1 MQKKNSKLQ
10 VVILIILICILI
22 ALGTFSYLYFFT
34 DLLKSPSE
42 AFIKYATQIGSNKN
56 GFISDN
62 LQEYYNKQNSS
73 PYEENGNMN
82 FKISIP
88 NLEEE
93 LKLVQNFNI
102 STSGKADRTNQNI
115 EKQINLNYSNNQEF
129 PMTYIRNKN
138 TEGIQTKYV
147 GKKFIAIR
155 EEKNEN
161 EQQVNT
167 ENNIE
172 NDVTQNNS
180 NDESKNNNNNLE
192 EEKQAG
198 EEQEI
203 AQQEDEKQSGAD
215 VTKLSKKVESA
226 KNRKVEAQDIIEI
239 YNNYGKII
247 KEQVKENNCIK
258 ISDNQNTAYKLKLTG
273 EQTRDILIPML
284 EKLKQDDKTLSII
297 SDYYKLLGSS
307 TRLKSSDI
315 NKNIEKLKQSD
326 KLKNTDTEISLY
338 TQKGKLN
345 KILVTSANNKIE
357 ISKNENKSET
367 LYNIILEIEDS
378 ENNISKFNLDI
389 KYIGLEDLEE
399 ITESYN
405 LKIETPYTDNTL
417 NSEVKI
423 LSKEEE
429 KSAVETM
436 VADAKSE
443 KLLKGE
449 NADTIT
455 DTDIQNILNSGN
467 NEFYT
472 NMKVEKQDEITFKIT
487 FINTSDE
494 FLIDNKGKITKE
506 PDKNERREEK
516 SKKTEKIQYETKFE
530 NKVKF
535 VPNVSIE
542 GLTSENAVIL
552 NDKDQEYINNL
563 LSAIEQRWKDVNA
576 KFMEELGVSEEQNP
590 IKYIIPTYILSQNA
604 NGQNTNQEEV
614 NTFNAKF
621 ELYQSTNSKGATVK
635 GLLTTIQNN
644 NEVEGNNKIEE
655 VNLNGEEF
663 EVTEQNI
670 TLMKSSINVEDNY
683 KIEFEKDS
691 DTGLIYR
698 VVVNKK

>member
-10 VVILIILICILI
+10 VVILIILICILT

-62 LQEYYNKQNSS
+62 LQKYYNKQNSS

-115 EKQINLNYSNNQEF
+115 EKQINFNYSNNQEF

-203 AQQEDEKQSGAD
+203 AQQEGEEQSGGD

-273 EQTRDILIPML
+273 EQTRDILIQML

-307 TRLKSSDI
+307 TGLKSSDI

-326 KLKNTDTEISLY
+326 KLKNTYTEISLY

-378 ENNISKFNLDI
+378 ENNLSKFNLDI

-405 LKIETPYTDNTL
+405 LKIETPYTDNTV

-506 PDKNERREEK
+506 PDKNERKEEK

-542 GLTSENAVIL
+542 RLTSENAVIL

-576 KFMEELGVSEEQNP
+576 KFMEELGASEEQNP
-590 IKYIIPTYILSQNA
+590 IKYIIPTYILSQNE

-670 TLMKSSINVEDNY
+670 TLMKSSINVEDDY

>member
-1 MQKKNSKLQ
+1 MQKKNNKLQ
-10 VVILIILICILI
+10 IVILIILICILI
-22 ALGTFSYLYFFT
+22 ALGAFSYLYFFT

-42 AFIKYATQIGSNKN
+42 AFIKYATQISSNKN

-102 STSGKADRTNQNI
+102 ETSGKEDRTNQNI
-115 EKQINLNYSNNQEF
+115 EKQINFNYSNNQEF
-129 PMTYIRNKN
+129 PMTYIRNQD

-172 NDVTQNNS
+172 NDVTQNID
-180 NDESKNNNNNLE
+180 NDENKDNNNNSEDQQEQSEN
-192 EEKQAG
+192 
-198 EEQEI
+198 EEQ
-203 AQQEDEKQSGAD
+203 KGAD
-215 VTKLSKKVESA
+215 VTKLEKKVESA
-226 KNRKVEAQDIIEI
+226 KNRKIEAQDIIEI

-247 KEQVKENNCIK
+247 KGQVEGDNCIK
-258 ISDNQNTAYKLKLTG
+258 ISDNQNTVYKLKLTG
-273 EQTRDILIPML
+273 EQTRDILIQML

-297 SDYYKLLGSS
+297 SDYYKLLGIS
-307 TRLKSSDI
+307 TGLKSSDI
-315 NKNIEKLKQSD
+315 NKTIEKLKQSD

-357 ISKNENKSET
+357 ITKNENKSET

-378 ENNISKFNLDI
+378 ESNPYKFNLDI
-389 KYIGLEDLEE
+389 KYTGLENLEE

-405 LKIETPYTDNTL
+405 LKIETPYTDNSL
-417 NSEVKI
+417 NSETKI

-455 DTDIQNILNSGN
+455 DTDIQDILNSGN
-467 NEFYT
+467 NEFYA
-472 NMKVEKQDEITFKIT
+472 NMEIEKQDEITFKIT
-487 FINTSDE
+487 FINTNDE
-494 FLIDNKGKITKE
+494 FLINNKGKITKE
-506 PDKNERREEK
+506 PDKTERNAETT
-516 SKKTEKIQYETKFE
+516 KKTEKIQYETNFE

-535 VPNVSIE
+535 VPNISVE
-542 GLTSENAVIL
+542 KLTSENAVIL
-552 NDKDQEYINNL
+552 NDKDQEYVDNL
-563 LSAIEQRWKDVNA
+563 LSAIEQRWKDVNGQ
-576 KFMEELGVSEEQNP
+576 FMEELEMSEEQNP
-590 IKYIIPTYILSQNA
+590 IKYIIPTYILPQNA
-604 NGQNTNQEEV
+604 NGKNTNQEEV

-644 NEVEGNNKIEE
+644 NEVEENNKIEE

-670 TLMKSSINVEDNY
+670 TLMKSSINVEDDY

-691 DTGLIYR
+691 NTGLIYR
-698 VVVNKK
+698 AVVNKK

>member
-1 MQKKNSKLQ
+1 MQKKNNKLQ
-10 VVILIILICILI
+10 IVILIILICILI
-22 ALGTFSYLYFFT
+22 ALGAFSYLYFFT

-42 AFIKYATQIGSNKN
+42 AFIKYATQISSNKN

-102 STSGKADRTNQNI
+102 ETSGKEDRTNQNI
-115 EKQINLNYSNNQEF
+115 EKQINFNYSNNQEF
-129 PMTYIRNKN
+129 PMTYIRNQD

-172 NDVTQNNS
+172 NDVIQNID
-180 NDESKNNNNNLE
+180 NDENKDNNNNSEDQQEQSEN
-192 EEKQAG
+192 
-198 EEQEI
+198 EEQ
-203 AQQEDEKQSGAD
+203 KGAD
-215 VTKLSKKVESA
+215 VTKLEKKVESA
-226 KNRKVEAQDIIEI
+226 KNRKIEAQDIIEI

-247 KEQVKENNCIK
+247 KGQVEGDNCIK

-273 EQTRDILIPML
+273 EKTRDILIQML

-297 SDYYKLLGSS
+297 SDYYKLLGTS
-307 TRLKSSDI
+307 TGLKSSDI
-315 NKNIEKLKQSD
+315 NKTIEKLKQSD

-338 TQKGKLN
+338 VQKGKLN

-357 ISKNENKSET
+357 ITKNENKSET

-378 ENNISKFNLDI
+378 ESNPYKFNLDI
-389 KYIGLEDLEE
+389 KYTGLENLEE

-405 LKIETPYTDNTL
+405 LKIETPYTDNSL
-417 NSEVKI
+417 NSETKI

-467 NEFYT
+467 NEFYS
-472 NMKVEKQDEITFKIT
+472 NMEIEKQDEITFKIT
-487 FINTSDE
+487 FINTNDE
-494 FLIDNKGKITKE
+494 FLINNKGKITKE
-506 PDKNERREEK
+506 PDKNERKDETT
-516 SKKTEKIQYETKFE
+516 KKTEKIQYETNFE

-535 VPNVSIE
+535 VPNISVE
-542 GLTSENAVIL
+542 KLTSENAVIL
-552 NDKDQEYINNL
+552 NDKDQEYVDNL
-563 LSAIEQRWKDVNA
+563 LSAIEQRWKDVNGQ
-576 KFMEELGVSEEQNP
+576 FMEELEVSEEQNP
-590 IKYIIPTYILSQNA
+590 IKYIIPTYILPQNA

-670 TLMKSSINVEDNY
+670 TLMKSSINVEDDY

-691 DTGLIYR
+691 NSGLIYR
-698 VVVNKK
+698 AVVNKK

>member
-42 AFIKYATQIGSNKN
+42 AFIKYATQISDNKN

-73 PYEENGNMN
+73 SYEENGNMN
-82 FKISIP
+82 FKVSIP

-102 STSGKADRTNQNI
+102 ATSGKEDRTNQNI

-129 PMTYIRNKN
+129 PMTYIRNQN

-161 EQQVNT
+161 EQQ
-167 ENNIE
+167 EN
-172 NDVTQNNS
+172 S
-180 NDESKNNNNNLE
+180 
-192 EEKQAG
+192 
-198 EEQEI
+198 EQT
-203 AQQEDEKQSGAD
+203 GAD
-215 VTKLSKKVESA
+215 VTNLAKKVESA
-226 KNRKVEAQDIIEI
+226 KNRKIEAQDIIEI

-273 EQTRDILIPML
+273 EQTRDILIQML

-297 SDYYKLLGSS
+297 SDYYKLLGSPIG
-307 TRLKSSDI
+307 LKSSDI
-315 NKNIEKLKQSD
+315 NKKIEMLKQSD
-326 KLKNTDTEISLY
+326 KIKNTDTEISLY
-338 TQKGKLN
+338 VQKGKLN

-367 LYNIILEIEDS
+367 LYNTILEIEDS
-378 ENNISKFNLDI
+378 ESNLYKFNLDV
-389 KYIGLEDLEE
+389 KYTGLENLEE

-405 LKIETPYTDNTL
+405 LKIEAPYIDNSL
-417 NSEVKI
+417 NLETKI

-494 FLIDNKGKITKE
+494 FFIDNKGKITKE
-506 PDKNERREEK
+506 PDKNEKREEK
-516 SKKTEKIQYETKFE
+516 NKSTEKIQYETKFE

-535 VPNVSIE
+535 VPNVNVE
-542 GLTSENAVIL
+542 KLTSENAVIL
-552 NDKDQEYINNL
+552 NDKDQEYVDNL

-576 KFMEELGVSEEQNP
+576 KFMEELEMKEEQNP
-590 IKYIIPTYILSQNA
+590 IKYIIPTYILPQNA

-644 NEVEGNNKIEE
+644 NEIEGNNKIEE

-670 TLMKSSINVEDNY
+670 TLMKSSINVEDDY

-691 DTGLIYR
+691 NTGIIYR

>member
-1 MQKKNSKLQ
+1 MQKKNNKLQ
-10 VVILIILICILI
+10 IVILIILICILI
-22 ALGTFSYLYFFT
+22 ALGAFSYLYFFT

-42 AFIKYATQIGSNKN
+42 AFIKYATQISSNKN
-56 GFISDN
+56 GFISYN
-62 LQEYYNKQNSS
+62 LQEYYNKQNSN

-102 STSGKADRTNQNI
+102 STSGKEDRTNQNV

-129 PMTYIRNKN
+129 PMTYIKNQN

-155 EEKNEN
+155 EEKSND
-161 EQQVNT
+161 EQQLKA

-172 NDVTQNNS
+172 NDVAQNTN
-180 NDESKNNNNNLE
+180 NDENKDNNDNSE
-192 EEKQAG
+192 GQQ
-198 EEQEI
+198 EEQ
-203 AQQEDEKQSGAD
+203 QEQSENEEQKGAD
-215 VTKLSKKVESA
+215 VTKLAKKVESA
-226 KNRKVEAQDIIEI
+226 KNRKIEAQDILEI
-239 YNNYGKII
+239 YSNYGKII

-273 EQTRDILIPML
+273 EQTKDILIQML

-307 TRLKSSDI
+307 TSLKSSDI
-315 NKNIEKLKQSD
+315 NKTIEKLKQSD

-338 TQKGKLN
+338 VQKGKLN

-357 ISKNENKSET
+357 ITKNENKSET

-378 ENNISKFNLDI
+378 ESNPYKFNLDI
-389 KYIGLEDLEE
+389 KYTGLENLEE

-405 LKIETPYTDNTL
+405 LKIETPYTDNSL
-417 NSEVKI
+417 NSETKI

-467 NEFYT
+467 NEFYA
-472 NMKVEKQDEITFKIT
+472 NMEIEKQDEITFKII
-487 FINTSDE
+487 FINTNDE
-494 FLIDNKGKITKE
+494 FLINNKGKITKE
-506 PDKNERREEK
+506 PDKNERKDETTR
-516 SKKTEKIQYETKFE
+516 KTEKIQYETNFE

-535 VPNVSIE
+535 VPNISVE
-542 GLTSENAVIL
+542 KLTSENAVIL
-552 NDKDQEYINNL
+552 NDKDQEYVDNL
-563 LSAIEQRWKDVNA
+563 LSAIEQRWKDVNGQ
-576 KFMEELGVSEEQNP
+576 FMEELEVSEEQNP
-590 IKYIIPTYILSQNA
+590 IKYIIPTYILPQNA

-614 NTFNAKF
+614 NAFNAKF

-644 NEVEGNNKIEE
+644 NEVEENNKIEE

-670 TLMKSSINVEDNY
+670 TLMKSSINVEDDY

-691 DTGLIYR
+691 NSGLIYR
-698 VVVNKK
+698 AVVNKK

>member
-62 LQEYYNKQNSS
+62 LQKYYNKQNSS

-115 EKQINLNYSNNQEF
+115 EKQINFNYSNNQEF

-161 EQQVNT
+161 EQQINT

-203 AQQEDEKQSGAD
+203 AQQEGEEQSGGD

-273 EQTRDILIPML
+273 EQTRDILIQML

-307 TRLKSSDI
+307 TGLKSSDI

-326 KLKNTDTEISLY
+326 KLKNTYTEISLY

-378 ENNISKFNLDI
+378 ENNLSKFNLDI

-405 LKIETPYTDNTL
+405 LKIETPYTDNTV

-506 PDKNERREEK
+506 PDKNERKEEK

-542 GLTSENAVIL
+542 RLTSENAVIL

-576 KFMEELGVSEEQNP
+576 KFMEELGASEEQNP
-590 IKYIIPTYILSQNA
+590 IKYIIPTYILSQNE

-644 NEVEGNNKIEE
+644 NEVEENNKIEE

-670 TLMKSSINVEDNY
+670 TLMKSSINVEDDY

>member
-1 MQKKNSKLQ
+1 MQKKNNKLQ
-10 VVILIILICILI
+10 IVILIILICILI
-22 ALGTFSYLYFFT
+22 ALGAFSYLYFFT

-42 AFIKYATQIGSNKN
+42 AFIKYATQISSNKN

-62 LQEYYNKQNSS
+62 LQEYYNKQNLS

-102 STSGKADRTNQNI
+102 ETSGKEDRTSQNI
-115 EKQINLNYSNNQEF
+115 EKQINFNYSNNQEF
-129 PMTYIRNKN
+129 PMTYIRNQY

-155 EEKNEN
+155 EEKSND
-161 EQQVNT
+161 EQQLKA

-172 NDVTQNNS
+172 NDVAQNTN
-180 NDESKNNNNNLE
+180 NDENKDNNNNSE
-192 EEKQAG
+192 GQQ
-198 EEQEI
+198 EEQ
-203 AQQEDEKQSGAD
+203 QEQSENEEQKGAD
-215 VTKLSKKVESA
+215 VTKLEKKVESA
-226 KNRKVEAQDIIEI
+226 KNRKIEAQDIIEI

-247 KEQVKENNCIK
+247 KGQVEGDNCIK

-273 EQTRDILIPML
+273 EQTRDILIQML

-297 SDYYKLLGSS
+297 SDYYKLLGIS
-307 TRLKSSDI
+307 TGLKSSDI
-315 NKNIEKLKQSD
+315 NKTIEKLKQSD

-357 ISKNENKSET
+357 ITKNENKSET

-378 ENNISKFNLDI
+378 ESNPYKFNLDI
-389 KYIGLEDLEE
+389 KYTGLENLEE

-405 LKIETPYTDNTL
+405 LKIETPYTDNSL
-417 NSEVKI
+417 NSETKI

-455 DTDIQNILNSGN
+455 DTDIQDILNSGN
-467 NEFYT
+467 NEFYA
-472 NMKVEKQDEITFKIT
+472 NMEIEKQDEITFKIT
-487 FINTSDE
+487 FINTNDE
-494 FLIDNKGKITKE
+494 FLINNKGKITKE
-506 PDKNERREEK
+506 PDKTETERNAETT
-516 SKKTEKIQYETKFE
+516 KKTEKIQYETNFE

-535 VPNVSIE
+535 VPNISVE
-542 GLTSENAVIL
+542 KLTSENAVIL
-552 NDKDQEYINNL
+552 NDKDQEYVDNL
-563 LSAIEQRWKDVNA
+563 LSAIEQRWKDVNGQ
-576 KFMEELGVSEEQNP
+576 FMEELEMSEEQNP
-590 IKYIIPTYILSQNA
+590 IKYIIPTYILPQNA

-670 TLMKSSINVEDNY
+670 TLMKSSINVEDDY

-691 DTGLIYR
+691 NTGLIYR
-698 VVVNKK
+698 AVVNKK

>member
-1 MQKKNSKLQ
+1 MQKKNNKLQ
-10 VVILIILICILI
+10 IVILIILICILI
-22 ALGTFSYLYFFT
+22 ALVAFSYLYFFT

-42 AFIKYATQIGSNKN
+42 AFIKYATQISSNKN
-56 GFISDN
+56 GFISYN
-62 LQEYYNKQNSS
+62 LQEYYNKQNSN

-102 STSGKADRTNQNI
+102 ETSGKEDRTNQNI

-129 PMTYIRNKN
+129 PMTYIKNQN

-155 EEKNEN
+155 EEKSND
-161 EQQVNT
+161 EQQLKA

-172 NDVTQNNS
+172 NDVAQNTN
-180 NDESKNNNNNLE
+180 NDENKDNNDNS
-192 EEKQAG
+192 QG
-198 EEQEI
+198 QQEEQ
-203 AQQEDEKQSGAD
+203 QEQSENEEQKGAD
-215 VTKLSKKVESA
+215 VTKLAKKVESA
-226 KNRKVEAQDIIEI
+226 KNRKIEAQDILEI
-239 YNNYGKII
+239 YSNYGKII

-273 EQTRDILIPML
+273 EQTKDILIQML

-307 TRLKSSDI
+307 TSLKSSDI
-315 NKNIEKLKQSD
+315 NKTIEKLKQSD

-338 TQKGKLN
+338 VQKGKLN

-357 ISKNENKSET
+357 ITKNENKSET

-378 ENNISKFNLDI
+378 ESNPYKFNLDI
-389 KYIGLEDLEE
+389 KYTGLENLEE

-405 LKIETPYTDNTL
+405 LKIETPYTDNSL
-417 NSEVKI
+417 NSETKI

-467 NEFYT
+467 NEFYA
-472 NMKVEKQDEITFKIT
+472 NMEIEKQDEITFKII
-487 FINTSDE
+487 FINTNDE
-494 FLIDNKGKITKE
+494 FLINNKGKITKE
-506 PDKNERREEK
+506 PDKNERKDETTR
-516 SKKTEKIQYETKFE
+516 KTEKIQYETNFE

-535 VPNVSIE
+535 VPNISVE
-542 GLTSENAVIL
+542 KLTSENAVIL
-552 NDKDQEYINNL
+552 NDKDQEYVDNL
-563 LSAIEQRWKDVNA
+563 LSAIEQRWKDVNGQ
-576 KFMEELGVSEEQNP
+576 FMEELEVSEEQNP
-590 IKYIIPTYILSQNA
+590 IKYIIPTYILPQNA

-614 NTFNAKF
+614 NAFNAKF

-644 NEVEGNNKIEE
+644 NEVEENNKIEE

-670 TLMKSSINVEDNY
+670 TLLKSSINVEDDY

-691 DTGLIYR
+691 NTGLIYR
-698 VVVNKK
+698 AVVNKK

>member
-22 ALGTFSYLYFFT
+22 SLGTFSYLYFFT
-34 DLLKSPSE
+34 DLLRSPSE
-42 AFIKYATQIGSNKN
+42 AFIKYATQITSNKN

-62 LQEYYNKQNSS
+62 LQEYYNKQNLS

-102 STSGKADRTNQNI
+102 ETSGKEDRTNQNI
-115 EKQINLNYSNNQEF
+115 EKQINFNYSNNQEF
-129 PMTYIRNKN
+129 PMTYIRSQD

-161 EQQVNT
+161 EQQ
-167 ENNIE
+167 
-172 NDVTQNNS
+172 
-180 NDESKNNNNNLE
+180 
-192 EEKQAG
+192 
-198 EEQEI
+198 EEQ
-203 AQQEDEKQSGAD
+203 QEQSENEEQKGAD
-215 VTKLSKKVESA
+215 VTKLAKKVESA
-226 KNRKVEAQDIIEI
+226 KNRKIEAQDIIEI

-247 KEQVKENNCIK
+247 KGQVKENNCIK

-273 EQTRDILIPML
+273 EQTRDILIQML

-307 TRLKSSDI
+307 TSLKSSDI
-315 NKNIEKLKQSD
+315 NKTIEKLKQSD

-338 TQKGKLN
+338 VQKGKLN

-357 ISKNENKSET
+357 ITKNENKSET

-378 ENNISKFNLDI
+378 ESNPYKFNLDI
-389 KYIGLEDLEE
+389 KYTGLENLEE

-405 LKIETPYTDNTL
+405 LKIETPYTDNSL
-417 NSEVKI
+417 NSETKI

-429 KSAVETM
+429 KSAIETM

-467 NEFYT
+467 NEFYA
-472 NMKVEKQDEITFKIT
+472 NMEIEKQDEITFKIT
-487 FINTSDE
+487 FINTNDE
-494 FLIDNKGKITKE
+494 FLINNKGKITKE
-506 PDKNERREEK
+506 PDKNERKDETT
-516 SKKTEKIQYETKFE
+516 KKTEKIQYETNFE

-535 VPNVSIE
+535 VPNISVE
-542 GLTSENAVIL
+542 KLTSENAVIL
-552 NDKDQEYINNL
+552 NDKDQEYVDNL
-563 LSAIEQRWKDVNA
+563 LSAIEQRWKDVNGQ
-576 KFMEELGVSEEQNP
+576 FMEELEMSEEQNP
-590 IKYIIPTYILSQNA
+590 IKYIIPTYILPKNA

-670 TLMKSSINVEDNY
+670 TLMKSSINVEDDY

-691 DTGLIYR
+691 NTGLIYR
-698 VVVNKK
+698 AVVNKK

>member
-203 AQQEDEKQSGAD
+203 AQQEGEEQSGGD

-273 EQTRDILIPML
+273 EQTRDILIQML

-307 TRLKSSDI
+307 TGLKSSDI

-378 ENNISKFNLDI
+378 ENNLSKFNLDI

-506 PDKNERREEK
+506 PDKNERKEEK

-535 VPNVSIE
+535 VSNVSIE
-542 GLTSENAVIL
+542 RLTSENAVIL

-576 KFMEELGVSEEQNP
+576 KFMEELDGTEDQNP
-590 IKYIIPTYILSQNA
+590 IKYIIPTYILPQNA

-670 TLMKSSINVEDNY
+670 TLMKSSINVEDDY

>member
-62 LQEYYNKQNSS
+62 LQKYYNKQNSS

-203 AQQEDEKQSGAD
+203 AQQEGEEQSGGD

-273 EQTRDILIPML
+273 EQTRDILIQML

-307 TRLKSSDI
+307 TGLKSSDI

-326 KLKNTDTEISLY
+326 KLKNTYTEISLY

-378 ENNISKFNLDI
+378 ENNLSKFNLDI

-506 PDKNERREEK
+506 PDKNERKEEK

-542 GLTSENAVIL
+542 RLTSENAVIL

-576 KFMEELGVSEEQNP
+576 KFMEELGASEEQNP

-644 NEVEGNNKIEE
+644 NEVEGNSKIEE

-670 TLMKSSINVEDNY
+670 TLMKSSINVEDDY

>member
-62 LQEYYNKQNSS
+62 LQKYYNKQNSS

-167 ENNIE
+167 EDNIE

-180 NDESKNNNNNLE
+180 SDESENNNNNSD
-192 EEKQAG
+192 
-198 EEQEI
+198 QE
-203 AQQEDEKQSGAD
+203 QQEGEQQENSEQTGAD
-215 VTKLSKKVESA
+215 VTKLAKKIESA
-226 KNRKVEAQDIIEI
+226 KNRKIEAQDIIEI
-239 YNNYGKII
+239 HNNYGKII
-247 KEQVKENNCIK
+247 KEQVKEDNCIK

-273 EQTRDILIPML
+273 EQTRDILIQML
-284 EKLKQDDKTLSII
+284 EKIKQDDKTLSII
-297 SDYYKLLGSS
+297 SDYYKLLGSPIG
-307 TRLKSSDI
+307 LKSSDI
-315 NKNIEKLKQSD
+315 NKKIEMLKQSD
-326 KLKNTDTEISLY
+326 KIKNTDTEISLY
-338 TQKGKLN
+338 VQKGKLN

-367 LYNIILEIEDS
+367 LYNTILEIEDS
-378 ENNISKFNLDI
+378 ESNLYKFNLDI
-389 KYIGLEDLEE
+389 KYTGLENLEE

-405 LKIETPYTDNTL
+405 LKIEAPYIDNSL
-417 NSEVKI
+417 NSETKI

-449 NADTIT
+449 NAVTIT

-487 FINTSDE
+487 FINTNDE

-506 PDKNERREEK
+506 PDKNDKREETNK
-516 SKKTEKIQYETKFE
+516 STEKIQYETKFE

-535 VPNVSIE
+535 VPNVNVE
-542 GLTSENAVIL
+542 KLTSENAVIL
-552 NDKDQEYINNL
+552 NDKDQEYVDDL
-563 LSAIEQRWKDVNA
+563 LLAIEQRWKDVNA
-576 KFMEELGVSEEQNP
+576 KFMEELEMTEEQNP
-590 IKYIIPTYILSQNA
+590 IKYIIPTYILPQNA

-644 NEVEGNNKIEE
+644 NEIEGNNKIEE

-670 TLMKSSINVEDNY
+670 TLMKSSINVEDDY

-691 DTGLIYR
+691 NTGLIYR
-698 VVVNKK
+698 AVVNKK

>member
-115 EKQINLNYSNNQEF
+115 EKQINFNYSNNQEF

-203 AQQEDEKQSGAD
+203 AQQEGEEQSGGD

-307 TRLKSSDI
+307 TGLKSSDI

-378 ENNISKFNLDI
+378 ENNLSKFNLDI

-405 LKIETPYTDNTL
+405 LKIETPYTDNTV

-506 PDKNERREEK
+506 PDKNERKEEK

-542 GLTSENAVIL
+542 RLTSENAVIL

-576 KFMEELGVSEEQNP
+576 KFMEELDGTEDQNP
-590 IKYIIPTYILSQNA
+590 IKYIIPTYILPQNA

-670 TLMKSSINVEDNY
+670 TLMKSSINVEDDY

>member
-1 MQKKNSKLQ
+1 MQKKNNKLQ
-10 VVILIILICILI
+10 IVILIILICILI

-34 DLLKSPSE
+34 DLLRSPSE
-42 AFIKYATQIGSNKN
+42 AFIKYATQLSSNKN

-73 PYEENGNMN
+73 TYEENGNMN

-88 NLEEE
+88 NLEEN

-102 STSGKADRTNQNI
+102 ETSGKEDRTNQNI
-115 EKQINLNYSNNQEF
+115 EKQINFNYSNNQEF
-129 PMTYIRNKN
+129 PMTYIRNQD

-155 EEKNEN
+155 EEKSNN
-161 EQQVNT
+161 EQQLNT

-172 NDVTQNNS
+172 NEVAQNTN
-180 NDESKNNNNNLE
+180 NDENADNNNNLDE
-192 EEKQAG
+192 QQ
-198 EEQEI
+198 EEQE
-203 AQQEDEKQSGAD
+203 QNENEEQKGAD
-215 VTKLSKKVESA
+215 VTKLAKKVESA
-226 KNRKVEAQDIIEI
+226 KNRKIEAQDIIEI

-247 KEQVKENNCIK
+247 KGQVKEDNCIK

-273 EQTRDILIPML
+273 EQTRDILIQML

-307 TRLKSSDI
+307 TGIKSSDI
-315 NKNIEKLKQSD
+315 NKTIEKLKQSD

-338 TQKGKLN
+338 VQKGKLN

-357 ISKNENKSET
+357 ITKNENKSEI
-367 LYNIILEIEDS
+367 LYNVILEIEDS
-378 ENNISKFNLDI
+378 ESNPYKFNLDI
-389 KYIGLEDLEE
+389 KYAGLENLEE

-405 LKIETPYTDNTL
+405 LKIETPYTDNSL
-417 NSEVKI
+417 NSETKI

-467 NEFYT
+467 NEFYA
-472 NMKVEKQDEITFKIT
+472 NMEVEKQDEITFKIT

-494 FLIDNKGKITKE
+494 FLINNKGKITKE
-506 PDKNERREEK
+506 PDKNERKDEK
-516 SKKTEKIQYETKFE
+516 TKKTEKIQYETNFE

-535 VPNVSIE
+535 VPNINIE
-542 GLTSENAVIL
+542 KLTSENTVIL
-552 NDKDQEYINNL
+552 NDKEQEYVDNL
-563 LSAIEQRWKDVNA
+563 LSAIEQRWKDVNGQ
-576 KFMEELGVSEEQNP
+576 FMEELEASEEQNP
-590 IKYIIPTYILSQNA
+590 IKYIIPTYILPQNA

-614 NTFNAKF
+614 NEFNAKF

-670 TLMKSSINVEDNY
+670 TLMKSSINVEDDY

-691 DTGLIYR
+691 NTGLIYR
-698 VVVNKK
+698 AVVNKK

>member
-129 PMTYIRNKN
+129 PMTYIRNQN

-167 ENNIE
+167 ENNIG

-203 AQQEDEKQSGAD
+203 AQQEDEEQSGAD
-215 VTKLSKKVESA
+215 VTKVSKKVESA

-273 EQTRDILIPML
+273 EQTRDILIQML

-307 TRLKSSDI
+307 TGLKSSDI

-378 ENNISKFNLDI
+378 ENNLSKFNLDI

-506 PDKNERREEK
+506 PDKNERKEEK

-542 GLTSENAVIL
+542 RLTSENAVIL
-552 NDKDQEYINNL
+552 NDKDQEYVDNL
-563 LSAIEQRWKDVNA
+563 LSSIEQRWKDVNA
-576 KFMEELGVSEEQNP
+576 KFMEELGASEEQNP
-590 IKYIIPTYILSQNA
+590 IKYIIPTYILSQNE

-670 TLMKSSINVEDNY
+670 TLMKSSINVEDDY

>member
-203 AQQEDEKQSGAD
+203 AQQEGEEQSGGD

-273 EQTRDILIPML
+273 EQTRDILIQML

-307 TRLKSSDI
+307 TGLKSSDI

-326 KLKNTDTEISLY
+326 KLKNTYTEISLY

-378 ENNISKFNLDI
+378 ENNLSKFNLDI

-399 ITESYN
+399 IIERYN

-506 PDKNERREEK
+506 PDKNERKEEK

-542 GLTSENAVIL
+542 RLTSENAVIL

-576 KFMEELGVSEEQNP
+576 KFMEELGASEEQNP
-590 IKYIIPTYILSQNA
+590 IKYIIPTYILSQNE

-670 TLMKSSINVEDNY
+670 TLMKSSINVEDDY

>member
-1 MQKKNSKLQ
+1 MQKKNNKLQ
-10 VVILIILICILI
+10 IVILIILICILI

-42 AFIKYATQIGSNKN
+42 AFIKYATQLSSNKN

-73 PYEENGNMN
+73 TYEENGNMN
-82 FKISIP
+82 FKTSIP
-88 NLEEE
+88 NLEEN

-102 STSGKADRTNQNI
+102 ETSGKEDRTNQNI
-115 EKQINLNYSNNQEF
+115 EKQINFNYSNNQEF
-129 PMTYIRNKN
+129 PMTYIRNQDI
-138 TEGIQTKYV
+138 EGIQTKYV

-155 EEKNEN
+155 EEKSNN
-161 EQQVNT
+161 EQQLNT

-172 NDVTQNNS
+172 NEVAQNTN
-180 NDESKNNNNNLE
+180 NDENADNNNNLDE
-192 EEKQAG
+192 QQ
-198 EEQEI
+198 EEQ
-203 AQQEDEKQSGAD
+203 QEQEQNENEEQKGANI
-215 VTKLSKKVESA
+215 TKLAKKVESA
-226 KNRKVEAQDIIEI
+226 KNRKIEAQDIIEI

-247 KEQVKENNCIK
+247 KGQVKEDNCIK

-273 EQTRDILIPML
+273 EQTRDILIQML

-307 TRLKSSDI
+307 TGLKSSDI
-315 NKNIEKLKQSD
+315 NKTIEKLKQSD

-338 TQKGKLN
+338 VQKGKLN

-357 ISKNENKSET
+357 ITKNENKSET
-367 LYNIILEIEDS
+367 LYNIILEVEDS
-378 ENNISKFNLDI
+378 ESNPYKFNLDI
-389 KYIGLEDLEE
+389 KYVGLENLEE

-405 LKIETPYTDNTL
+405 LKIETPYTDNSL
-417 NSEVKI
+417 NSETKI

-467 NEFYT
+467 NEFYV
-472 NMKVEKQDEITFKIT
+472 NMEVEKQDEITFKIT

-494 FLIDNKGKITKE
+494 FLINNKGKITKE
-506 PDKNERREEK
+506 PDKNERKDEK
-516 SKKTEKIQYETKFE
+516 TKETEKIQYETNFE

-535 VPNVSIE
+535 VPNINIE
-542 GLTSENAVIL
+542 KLTSENTVIL
-552 NDKDQEYINNL
+552 NDKEQEYVDNL
-563 LSAIEQRWKDVNA
+563 LSAIEQRWKDVNGQ
-576 KFMEELGVSEEQNP
+576 FMEELEASEEQNP
-590 IKYIIPTYILSQNA
+590 IKYIIPTYILPQNA

-614 NTFNAKF
+614 NEFNAKF

-644 NEVEGNNKIEE
+644 NEAEGNNKIEE

-670 TLMKSSINVEDNY
+670 TLMKSSINVEDDY

-691 DTGLIYR
+691 NTGLIYR
-698 VVVNKK
+698 AVVNKK

>member
-62 LQEYYNKQNSS
+62 LQKYYNKQNSS

-203 AQQEDEKQSGAD
+203 AQQEGEEQSGGD

-273 EQTRDILIPML
+273 EQTRDILIQML

-307 TRLKSSDI
+307 TGLKSSDI

-326 KLKNTDTEISLY
+326 KLKNTYTEISLY

-378 ENNISKFNLDI
+378 ENNLSKFNLDI

-506 PDKNERREEK
+506 PDKNERKEEK

-542 GLTSENAVIL
+542 RLTSENAVIL

-576 KFMEELGVSEEQNP
+576 KFMEELGASEEQNP
-590 IKYIIPTYILSQNA
+590 IKYIIPTYILSQNE

-644 NEVEGNNKIEE
+644 NEVEENNKIEE

-670 TLMKSSINVEDNY
+670 TLMKSSINVEDDY

>member
-73 PYEENGNMN
+73 PYEEIGNMN

-115 EKQINLNYSNNQEF
+115 EKQINFNYSNNQEF

-203 AQQEDEKQSGAD
+203 AQQEGEEQSGGD

-273 EQTRDILIPML
+273 EQTRDILIQML

-307 TRLKSSDI
+307 TGLKSSDI

-326 KLKNTDTEISLY
+326 KLKNTYTEISLY

-378 ENNISKFNLDI
+378 ENNLSKFNLDI

-506 PDKNERREEK
+506 PDKNERKEEK

-542 GLTSENAVIL
+542 RLTSENAVIL

-576 KFMEELGVSEEQNP
+576 KFMEELGASEEQNP

-670 TLMKSSINVEDNY
+670 TLMKSSINVEDDY

>member
-129 PMTYIRNKN
+129 PMTYIRNQN

-161 EQQVNT
+161 EQQENL

-180 NDESKNNNNNLE
+180 NDESENNNNNLE

-203 AQQEDEKQSGAD
+203 AQQEGEEQSGGD

-273 EQTRDILIPML
+273 EQTRDILIQML

-307 TRLKSSDI
+307 TGLKSSDI

-326 KLKNTDTEISLY
+326 KLKNTYTEISLY

-378 ENNISKFNLDI
+378 ENNLSKFNLDI

-506 PDKNERREEK
+506 PDKNERKEEK

-542 GLTSENAVIL
+542 RLTSENAVIL

-576 KFMEELGVSEEQNP
+576 KFMEELGASEEQNP
-590 IKYIIPTYILSQNA
+590 IKYIIPTYILSQNE

-670 TLMKSSINVEDNY
+670 TLMKSSINVEDDY

>member
-180 NDESKNNNNNLE
+180 NDESENNNNNLE

-203 AQQEDEKQSGAD
+203 AQQEDEEQSGAD
-215 VTKLSKKVESA
+215 VTKVSKKVESA

-273 EQTRDILIPML
+273 EQTRDILIQML

-307 TRLKSSDI
+307 TGLKSSDI

-378 ENNISKFNLDI
+378 ENNLSKFNLDI

-506 PDKNERREEK
+506 PDKNERKEEK

-542 GLTSENAVIL
+542 RLTSENAVIL

-576 KFMEELGVSEEQNP
+576 KFMEELDGTEDQNP
-590 IKYIIPTYILSQNA
+590 IKYIIPTYILPQNA

-670 TLMKSSINVEDNY
+670 TLMKSSINVEDDY

>member
-180 NDESKNNNNNLE
+180 NDESENNNNNLE

-203 AQQEDEKQSGAD
+203 AQQEDEEQSGAD
-215 VTKLSKKVESA
+215 VTKVSKKVESA

-273 EQTRDILIPML
+273 EQTRDILIQML

-297 SDYYKLLGSS
+297 SDYYNLLGSS
-307 TRLKSSDI
+307 TGLKSSDI

-378 ENNISKFNLDI
+378 ENNLSKFNLDI

-506 PDKNERREEK
+506 PDKNERKEEK

-542 GLTSENAVIL
+542 RLTSENAVIL
-552 NDKDQEYINNL
+552 NDKDQEYVDNL
-563 LSAIEQRWKDVNA
+563 LSSIEQRWKDVNA
-576 KFMEELGVSEEQNP
+576 KFMEELGASEEQNP
-590 IKYIIPTYILSQNA
+590 IKYIIPTYILSQNE

-670 TLMKSSINVEDNY
+670 TLMKSSINVEDDY

>member
-1 MQKKNSKLQ
+1 MQKKNNKLQ
-10 VVILIILICILI
+10 IVILIILICILI
-22 ALGTFSYLYFFT
+22 ALGAFSYLYFFT

-42 AFIKYATQIGSNKN
+42 AFIKYATQISSNKN

-102 STSGKADRTNQNI
+102 ETSGKEDRTNQNI
-115 EKQINLNYSNNQEF
+115 EKQINFNYSNNQEF
-129 PMTYIRNKN
+129 PMTYIRNQD

-155 EEKNEN
+155 EEKSND
-161 EQQVNT
+161 EQQLKA

-172 NDVTQNNS
+172 NDVAQNTN
-180 NDESKNNNNNLE
+180 NDENKDNNNNSE
-192 EEKQAG
+192 GQQ
-198 EEQEI
+198 EEQ
-203 AQQEDEKQSGAD
+203 QEQSENEEQKGAD
-215 VTKLSKKVESA
+215 VTKLEKKVESA
-226 KNRKVEAQDIIEI
+226 KNRKIEAQDIIEI

-247 KEQVKENNCIK
+247 KGQLEGDNCIK

-273 EQTRDILIPML
+273 EQTRDILIQML

-297 SDYYKLLGSS
+297 SDYYKLLGIS
-307 TRLKSSDI
+307 TGLKSSDI
-315 NKNIEKLKQSD
+315 NKTIEKLKQSD

-357 ISKNENKSET
+357 ITKNENKSET

-378 ENNISKFNLDI
+378 ESNPYKFNLDI
-389 KYIGLEDLEE
+389 KYTGLENLEE

-405 LKIETPYTDNTL
+405 LKIETPYTDNSL
-417 NSEVKI
+417 NSETKI

-455 DTDIQNILNSGN
+455 DTDIQDILNSGN
-467 NEFYT
+467 NEFYA
-472 NMKVEKQDEITFKIT
+472 NMEIEKQDEITFKIT
-487 FINTSDE
+487 FINTNDE
-494 FLIDNKGKITKE
+494 FLINNKGKITKE
-506 PDKNERREEK
+506 PDKTERNAETT
-516 SKKTEKIQYETKFE
+516 KKTEKIQYETNFE

-535 VPNVSIE
+535 VPNISVE
-542 GLTSENAVIL
+542 KLTSENAVIL
-552 NDKDQEYINNL
+552 NDKDQEYVDNL
-563 LSAIEQRWKDVNA
+563 LSAIEQRWKDVNGQ
-576 KFMEELGVSEEQNP
+576 FMEELEMSEEQNP
-590 IKYIIPTYILSQNA
+590 IKYIIPTYILPQNA
-604 NGQNTNQEEV
+604 NGKNTNQEEV

-670 TLMKSSINVEDNY
+670 TLMKSSINVEDDY

-691 DTGLIYR
+691 NTGLIYR
-698 VVVNKK
+698 AVVNKK

>member
-506 PDKNERREEK
+506 PDKNERKEEK

-542 GLTSENAVIL
+542 RLTSENAVIL

-563 LSAIEQRWKDVNA
+563 LSAIEERWKDVNA

-670 TLMKSSINVEDNY
+670 TLMKSSINVEDDY

>member
-73 PYEENGNMN
+73 PYEEIGNMN

-115 EKQINLNYSNNQEF
+115 EKQINFNYSNNQEF

-203 AQQEDEKQSGAD
+203 AQQEGEEQSGGD

-273 EQTRDILIPML
+273 EQTRDILIQML

-307 TRLKSSDI
+307 TGLKSSDI

-326 KLKNTDTEISLY
+326 KLKNTYTEISLY

-378 ENNISKFNLDI
+378 ENNLSKFNLDI

-405 LKIETPYTDNTL
+405 LKIETPYTDNTV

-506 PDKNERREEK
+506 PDKNERKEEK

-542 GLTSENAVIL
+542 RLTSENAVIL

-576 KFMEELGVSEEQNP
+576 KFMEELGASEEQNP
-590 IKYIIPTYILSQNA
+590 IKYIIPTYILSQNE

-614 NTFNAKF
+614 STFNAKF

-670 TLMKSSINVEDNY
+670 TLMKSSINVEDDY

>member
-62 LQEYYNKQNSS
+62 LQKYYNKQNSS

-115 EKQINLNYSNNQEF
+115 EKQINFNYSNNQEF

-203 AQQEDEKQSGAD
+203 AQQEGEEQSGGD

-273 EQTRDILIPML
+273 EQTRDILIQML

-307 TRLKSSDI
+307 TGLKSSDI

-326 KLKNTDTEISLY
+326 KLKNTYTEISLY

-378 ENNISKFNLDI
+378 ENNLSKFNLDI

-405 LKIETPYTDNTL
+405 LKIETPYTDNTV

-506 PDKNERREEK
+506 PDKNERKEEK

-542 GLTSENAVIL
+542 RLTSENAVIL

-576 KFMEELGVSEEQNP
+576 KFMEELGASEEQNP
-590 IKYIIPTYILSQNA
+590 IKYIIPTYILSQNE

-670 TLMKSSINVEDNY
+670 TLMKSSINVEDDY

>member
-167 ENNIE
+167 ENNIG

-215 VTKLSKKVESA
+215 VTKVSKKVESA

-273 EQTRDILIPML
+273 EQTRDILIQML

-307 TRLKSSDI
+307 TGLKSSDI

-378 ENNISKFNLDI
+378 ENNLSKFNLDI

-552 NDKDQEYINNL
+552 NDRDQEYVDNL
-563 LSAIEQRWKDVNA
+563 LSSIEQRWKDVNA
-576 KFMEELGVSEEQNP
+576 KFMEELDGTEDQNP
-590 IKYIIPTYILSQNA
+590 IKYIIPTYILPQNA

-614 NTFNAKF
+614 NTFNTKF

-670 TLMKSSINVEDNY
+670 TLMKSSINVEDDY

>member
-1 MQKKNSKLQ
+1 MQKKNNKLQ
-10 VVILIILICILI
+10 IVILIILICILI

-34 DLLKSPSE
+34 DLLRSPSE
-42 AFIKYATQIGSNKN
+42 AFIKYATQLSSNKN

-73 PYEENGNMN
+73 TYEENGNMN

-88 NLEEE
+88 NLEEN

-102 STSGKADRTNQNI
+102 ETSGKEDRTNQNI
-115 EKQINLNYSNNQEF
+115 EKEINFNYSNNQEF
-129 PMTYIRNKN
+129 PMTYIRNQD

-155 EEKNEN
+155 EEKSNN
-161 EQQVNT
+161 EQQLNT

-172 NDVTQNNS
+172 NEVAQNTN
-180 NDESKNNNNNLE
+180 NDENADNNNNLDE
-192 EEKQAG
+192 QQ
-198 EEQEI
+198 EEQ
-203 AQQEDEKQSGAD
+203 QEQEQNENEEQKGANI
-215 VTKLSKKVESA
+215 TKLAKKVESA
-226 KNRKVEAQDIIEI
+226 KNRKIEAQDIIEI

-247 KEQVKENNCIK
+247 KGQVKEDNCIK

-273 EQTRDILIPML
+273 EQTRDILIQML

-307 TRLKSSDI
+307 TGVKSSDI
-315 NKNIEKLKQSD
+315 NKTIEKLKQSD

-338 TQKGKLN
+338 VQKGKLN

-357 ISKNENKSET
+357 ITKNENKLEI
-367 LYNIILEIEDS
+367 LYNVILEIEDS
-378 ENNISKFNLDI
+378 ESNPYKFNLDI
-389 KYIGLEDLEE
+389 KYAGLENLEE

-405 LKIETPYTDNTL
+405 LKIETPYTDNSL
-417 NSEVKI
+417 NSETKI

-467 NEFYT
+467 NEFYA
-472 NMKVEKQDEITFKIT
+472 NMEVEKQDEITFKIT

-494 FLIDNKGKITKE
+494 FLINNKGKITKE
-506 PDKNERREEK
+506 PDKNERKDEK
-516 SKKTEKIQYETKFE
+516 TKKTEKIQYETNFE

-535 VPNVSIE
+535 VPNISVE
-542 GLTSENAVIL
+542 KLTSENTVIL
-552 NDKDQEYINNL
+552 NDKEQEYVDNL
-563 LSAIEQRWKDVNA
+563 LSAIEQRWKDVNGQ
-576 KFMEELGVSEEQNP
+576 FMEELEASEEQNP
-590 IKYIIPTYILSQNA
+590 IKYIIPTYILPQNA

-614 NTFNAKF
+614 NEFNAKF

-644 NEVEGNNKIEE
+644 NEAEGNNKIEE

-670 TLMKSSINVEDNY
+670 TLMKSSINVEDDY

-691 DTGLIYR
+691 NTGLIYR
-698 VVVNKK
+698 AVVNKK

>member
-42 AFIKYATQIGSNKN
+42 AFIKYATQISDNKN

-73 PYEENGNMN
+73 SYEENGNMN
-82 FKISIP
+82 FKVSIP

-102 STSGKADRTNQNI
+102 ATSGKEDRTNQNI

-129 PMTYIRNKN
+129 PMTYIRNQN

-161 EQQVNT
+161 EQQ
-167 ENNIE
+167 EN
-172 NDVTQNNS
+172 S
-180 NDESKNNNNNLE
+180 
-192 EEKQAG
+192 
-198 EEQEI
+198 EQT
-203 AQQEDEKQSGAD
+203 GAD
-215 VTKLSKKVESA
+215 VTNLAKKVESA
-226 KNRKVEAQDIIEI
+226 KNRKIEAQDIIEI

-273 EQTRDILIPML
+273 EQTRDILIQML

-297 SDYYKLLGSS
+297 SDYYKLLGSPIG
-307 TRLKSSDI
+307 LKSSDI
-315 NKNIEKLKQSD
+315 NKKIEMLKQSD
-326 KLKNTDTEISLY
+326 KIKNTDTEISLY
-338 TQKGKLN
+338 VQKGKLN

-494 FLIDNKGKITKE
+494 FFIDNKGKITKE
-506 PDKNERREEK
+506 PDKNEKREEK
-516 SKKTEKIQYETKFE
+516 NKSTEKIQYETKFE

-535 VPNVSIE
+535 VPNVNVE
-542 GLTSENAVIL
+542 KLTSENAVIL
-552 NDKDQEYINNL
+552 NDKDQEYVDNL

-576 KFMEELGVSEEQNP
+576 KFMEELEMKEEQNP
-590 IKYIIPTYILSQNA
+590 IKYIIPTYILPQNA

-644 NEVEGNNKIEE
+644 NEIEGNNKIEE

-670 TLMKSSINVEDNY
+670 TLMKSSINVEDDY

-691 DTGLIYR
+691 NTGLIYR
-698 VVVNKK
+698 AVVNKK

>member
-180 NDESKNNNNNLE
+180 NDESENNNNNLE

-203 AQQEDEKQSGAD
+203 AQQEDEEQSGAD
-215 VTKLSKKVESA
+215 VTKVSKKVESA

-273 EQTRDILIPML
+273 EQTRDILIQML

-307 TRLKSSDI
+307 TGLKSSDI

-378 ENNISKFNLDI
+378 ENNLSKFNLDI

-399 ITESYN
+399 ITEIYN

-506 PDKNERREEK
+506 PDKNERKEEK

-542 GLTSENAVIL
+542 RLTSENAVIL
-552 NDKDQEYINNL
+552 NDKDQEYVDNL
-563 LSAIEQRWKDVNA
+563 LSSIEQRWKDVNA
-576 KFMEELGVSEEQNP
+576 KFMEELGASEEQNP
-590 IKYIIPTYILSQNA
+590 IKYIIPTYILSQNE

-670 TLMKSSINVEDNY
+670 TLMKSSINVEDDY

>member
-62 LQEYYNKQNSS
+62 LQKYYNKQNSS

-115 EKQINLNYSNNQEF
+115 EKQINFNYSNNQEF

-203 AQQEDEKQSGAD
+203 AQQEGEEQSGGD

-273 EQTRDILIPML
+273 EQTRDILIQML
-284 EKLKQDDKTLSII
+284 EKLKQDDKILSII

-307 TRLKSSDI
+307 TGLKSSDI

-326 KLKNTDTEISLY
+326 KLKNTYTEISLY

-378 ENNISKFNLDI
+378 ENNLSKFNLDI

-405 LKIETPYTDNTL
+405 LKIETPYTDNTV

-487 FINTSDE
+487 LINTSDE

-506 PDKNERREEK
+506 PDKNERKEEK

-542 GLTSENAVIL
+542 RLTSENAVIL

-576 KFMEELGVSEEQNP
+576 KFVEELGASEEQNP

-670 TLMKSSINVEDNY
+670 TLMKSSINVEDDY

>member
-129 PMTYIRNKN
+129 PMTYIRNQN

-167 ENNIE
+167 ENNIG

-215 VTKLSKKVESA
+215 VTKVSKKVESA

-273 EQTRDILIPML
+273 EQTRDILIQML

-307 TRLKSSDI
+307 TGLKSSDI

-378 ENNISKFNLDI
+378 ENNLSKFNLDI

-506 PDKNERREEK
+506 PDKNERKEEK

-542 GLTSENAVIL
+542 RLTSENAVIL

-576 KFMEELGVSEEQNP
+576 KFMEELGASEEQNP

-670 TLMKSSINVEDNY
+670 TLMKSSINVEDDY

>member
-1 MQKKNSKLQ
+1 MQKKNNKLQ
-10 VVILIILICILI
+10 IVILIILICILI

-34 DLLKSPSE
+34 DLLRSPSE
-42 AFIKYATQIGSNKN
+42 AFIKYATQLSSNKN

-73 PYEENGNMN
+73 TYEENGNMN

-88 NLEEE
+88 NLEEN

-102 STSGKADRTNQNI
+102 ETSGKEDRTNQNI
-115 EKQINLNYSNNQEF
+115 EKQINFNYSNNQEF
-129 PMTYIRNKN
+129 PMKYIRNQD

-155 EEKNEN
+155 EEKSNN
-161 EQQVNT
+161 EQQLNT

-172 NDVTQNNS
+172 NEVAQNTN
-180 NDESKNNNNNLE
+180 NDENADNNNNLDE
-192 EEKQAG
+192 QQEQEQNEN
-198 EEQEI
+198 EEQ
-203 AQQEDEKQSGAD
+203 KGANI
-215 VTKLSKKVESA
+215 TKLAKKVKSA
-226 KNRKVEAQDIIEI
+226 KNRKIEAQDIIEI

-247 KEQVKENNCIK
+247 KGQVKEDNCIK

-273 EQTRDILIPML
+273 EQTRDILIQML

-307 TRLKSSDI
+307 TGVKSSDI
-315 NKNIEKLKQSD
+315 NKTIEKLKQSD

-338 TQKGKLN
+338 VQKGKLN

-357 ISKNENKSET
+357 ITKNENKSEI
-367 LYNIILEIEDS
+367 LYNVILEIEDS
-378 ENNISKFNLDI
+378 ESNPYKFNLDI
-389 KYIGLEDLEE
+389 KYAGLENLEE

-405 LKIETPYTDNTL
+405 LKIETPYTDNSL
-417 NSEVKI
+417 NSETKI

-467 NEFYT
+467 NEFYA
-472 NMKVEKQDEITFKIT
+472 NMEVEKQDEITFKIT

-494 FLIDNKGKITKE
+494 FLINNKGKITKE
-506 PDKNERREEK
+506 PDKNERKDEK
-516 SKKTEKIQYETKFE
+516 TKKTEKIQYETNFE

-535 VPNVSIE
+535 VPNISVE
-542 GLTSENAVIL
+542 KLTSENTVIL
-552 NDKDQEYINNL
+552 NDKEQEYVDNL
-563 LSAIEQRWKDVNA
+563 LSAIEQRWKDVNGQ
-576 KFMEELGVSEEQNP
+576 FMEELEASEEQNP
-590 IKYIIPTYILSQNA
+590 IKYIIPTYILPQNA

-614 NTFNAKF
+614 NEFNAKF

-644 NEVEGNNKIEE
+644 NEVEGNKKIEE

-670 TLMKSSINVEDNY
+670 TLMKSSINVEDDY

-691 DTGLIYR
+691 NTGLIYR
-698 VVVNKK
+698 AVVNKK

>member
-62 LQEYYNKQNSS
+62 LQKYYNKQNSS

-203 AQQEDEKQSGAD
+203 AQQEGEEQSGGD

-226 KNRKVEAQDIIEI
+226 KNRKVGAQDIIEI

-273 EQTRDILIPML
+273 EQTRDILIQML

-307 TRLKSSDI
+307 TGLKSSDI

-326 KLKNTDTEISLY
+326 KLKNTYTEISLY

-378 ENNISKFNLDI
+378 ENNLSKFNLDI

-506 PDKNERREEK
+506 PDKNERKEEK

-542 GLTSENAVIL
+542 RLTSENAVIL

-576 KFMEELGVSEEQNP
+576 KFMEELGASEEQNP

-670 TLMKSSINVEDNY
+670 TLMKSSINVEDDY

-691 DTGLIYR
+691 NTGIIYR